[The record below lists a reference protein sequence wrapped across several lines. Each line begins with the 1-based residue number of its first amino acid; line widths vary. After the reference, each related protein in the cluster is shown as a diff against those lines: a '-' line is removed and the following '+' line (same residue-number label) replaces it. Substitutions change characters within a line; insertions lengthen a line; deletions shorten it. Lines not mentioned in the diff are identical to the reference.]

1 MAGNANLG
9 VHLEATRDVNVT
21 GHSITGL
28 DYLKV
33 QSGRNA
39 LLDTVSVGAG
49 SANAGASISVNAVTS
64 IQLAGNLTAAGGT
77 LTLTGATVLADN
89 VTLTATGNSGSIS
102 LGNINTNGGTAR
114 NLQLTSDSS
123 ITTGLIVLNGGTLTA
138 QVDANNDG
146 VASFTSTGAVTAG
159 VIQIDGSAAK
169 NDSAFAQGNL
179 TSTVGAITLNNF
191 NLAQLAGDASSNTDF
206 NANNINTVELG
217 AGADITSAGAIN
229 LDNTVTGVLLSGNSG
244 SQNSLVAT
252 GTNAA
257 VNLGPVTSTNNNV
270 DLSITS
276 DRGVSLK
283 SITLTGGQVNV
294 LFSQNNPA
302 NNSTANFTAAV
313 TSDGLTV
320 TGAGRTNDAVTF
332 NGQLTLGGAGLSVT
346 QVANTQVSGAVST
359 TTGNIAITSATAT
372 TLAVNLTTTGGSI
385 TLSGPTLLASNVVI
399 TKQGNTGSLS
409 LGNVDTTSNSTR
421 NLQLISDS
429 SITTGSMNLH
439 GGTLTAQVDANND
452 GVASFTSTGAVA
464 AGVIQIDGSAAKN
477 DSLNAQGNLTSTVG
491 AITLNNFNL
500 AQLSGDANSNTDFN
514 ANNINTVELRTGA
527 DITSAG
533 AINLDSTVTGV
544 LLSGNSNSQ
553 NRLVATGTNAAV
565 NLGPVTS
572 TNNNVDLSI
581 TSDRGVSLKSI
592 TLTGGQVDV
601 LFSQNNPANNSTANF
616 TAAVTSDGLTVTGA
630 GRTNDAVNFNGQVT
644 LGAAGLS
651 VTQVAMPK
659 CQVP

>member
-1 MAGNANLG
+1 M
-9 VHLEATRDVNVT
+9 
-21 GHSITGL
+21 
-28 DYLKV
+28 
-33 QSGRNA
+33 
-39 LLDTVSVGAG
+39 
-49 SANAGASISVNAVTS
+49 
-64 IQLAGNLTAAGGT
+64 
-77 LTLTGATVLADN
+77 
-89 VTLTATGNSGSIS
+89 
-102 LGNINTNGGTAR
+102 
-114 NLQLTSDSS
+114 
-123 ITTGLIVLNGGTLTA
+123 
-138 QVDANNDG
+138 
-146 VASFTSTGAVTAG
+146 
-159 VIQIDGSAAK
+159 
-169 NDSAFAQGNL
+169 
-179 TSTVGAITLNNF
+179 
-191 NLAQLAGDASSNTDF
+191 
-206 NANNINTVELG
+206 
-217 AGADITSAGAIN
+217 
-229 LDNTVTGVLLSGNSG
+229 
-244 SQNSLVAT
+244 
-252 GTNAA
+252 
-257 VNLGPVTSTNNNV
+257 
-270 DLSITS
+270 
-276 DRGVSLK
+276 
-283 SITLTGGQVNV
+283 
-294 LFSQNNPA
+294 
-302 NNSTANFTAAV
+302 
-313 TSDGLTV
+313 
-320 TGAGRTNDAVTF
+320 
-332 NGQLTLGGAGLSVT
+332 T

-533 AINLDSTVTGV
+533 AINLDSTVTAV

-592 TLTGGQVDV
+592 TLTGGQVNV

-651 VTQVAMPK
+651 VTQVANA
-659 CQVP
+659 QVPSAVSTTSGGVTINVSDTITLSANLTTAVATSFSVECDCWSMARRRVR